1 MLVLFRKEIKSF
13 LTSLTGYIAIVVFLL
28 LNSFFIWFLPGEFNI
43 LDGGIATLD
52 PMFFLAPWFFLIL
65 IPAITMRL
73 FAEEK
78 KTGTI
83 ELLLTRP
90 ISDLKIIMAKYFAGI
105 SLVLFSLIPTLLFYY
120 SVYTLGDPVGSI
132 DSGGTWGS
140 YIGLFFLAA
149 VYVSIG
155 IFSSSITDNQIV
167 SLIVSMI
174 LCFFFY
180 YGFDA
185 LSGITQSYF
194 WQELIISVG
203 ISDHYYSISRGV
215 IDSRDI
221 IYFLSVIAFF
231 IFLTKL
237 VLESRKW

>member
-1 MLVLFRKEIKSF
+1 MLVLFLKEIKSF

-28 LNSFFIWFLPGEFNI
+28 LNSFFLWFLPGEFNI

-52 PMFFLAPWFFLIL
+52 PMFILAPWFFLIL

-90 ISDLKIIMAKYFAGI
+90 ISDLKIILAKYAAGVV
-105 SLVLFSLIPTLLFYY
+105 LVLFSLIPTLVFYY
-120 SVYTLGDPVGSI
+120 SIYSLGDPVGSI

-140 YIGLFFLAA
+140 YIGLFFLAS
-149 VYVSIG
+149 VYVAIG
-155 IFSSSITDNQIV
+155 IFSSSLTDNQIV
-167 SLIVSMI
+167 SLILSMI

-185 LSGITQSYF
+185 ISTVTTSFQL
-194 WQELIISVG
+194 QELIMSIG

-215 IDSRDI
+215 VDSRDI
-221 IYFLSVIAFF
+221 VYFLSVIAFF
-231 IFLTKL
+231 IFITKM